1 MIAKYVMMNIAL
13 FGDPAFQLFI
23 PGTPRETPA
32 EVKLENGLLV
42 ASGPERWTKYKA
54 APAWRHGLNHGKI
67 IEKHQD
73 TVSNEDLSHGCPLAL
88 ILLYLTFLREVCV
101 RAVFLYAVESVEL
114 SPSCVLYRQHWLN
127 FKCCSHH
134 VVNMLILNIIP
145 NAPHVAEYSRS
156 MLELM

>member
-54 APAWRHGLNHGKI
+54 APAWQRLNMANSQKNS
-67 IEKHQD
+67 IEK
-73 TVSNEDLSHGCPLAL
+73 L
-88 ILLYLTFLREVCV
+88 
-101 RAVFLYAVESVEL
+101 
-114 SPSCVLYRQHWLN
+114 
-127 FKCCSHH
+127 
-134 VVNMLILNIIP
+134 
-145 NAPHVAEYSRS
+145 
-156 MLELM
+156 